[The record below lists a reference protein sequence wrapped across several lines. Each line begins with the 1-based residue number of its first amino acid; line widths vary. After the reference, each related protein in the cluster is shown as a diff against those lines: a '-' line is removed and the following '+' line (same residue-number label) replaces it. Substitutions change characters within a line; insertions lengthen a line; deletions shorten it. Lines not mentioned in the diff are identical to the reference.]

1 MDIKHIGVIGAGQM
15 GNGIAQVAAM
25 SGLRVTM
32 VDVKTEFV
40 AKGLE
45 TVKKSLAK
53 LVEKQKLSA
62 ADQGAALERLGT
74 ATDLSNALTWDI
86 AIEAVIED
94 EKIKLDLFRDL
105 DSKCRPG
112 AILASNTS
120 SISITRIAAATKRP
134 ADVIGMHFMNPVP
147 LMALVEVIRGHATSD
162 ATAAATVELAKKMG
176 KTPLEANDY
185 PGFVA
190 NRILLPMINEA
201 IFALHEGVASKES
214 IDGIMKLGMNHPMGP
229 LALADFIGLDTC
241 LAIMDVLHR
250 GLGDDKYRACPL
262 LKKMVAAG
270 HLGRKSGRGFYA
282 YESGAAK

>member
-1 MDIKHIGVIGAGQM
+1 VDIKHIGVIGAGQM

-32 VDVKTEFV
+32 VDVKPEFV

-53 LVEKQKLSA
+53 LVEKGKLTA

-74 ATDLSNALTWDI
+74 ATDLSSSGSWDI
-86 AIEAVIED
+86 AVEAVIED

-105 DSKCRPG
+105 DARCRPG

-282 YESGAAK
+282 YEGGGAK